1 MSRYADT
8 MTFEAI
14 LNEMLSQVPDTVDK
28 REGSVIYDALAPDAM
43 ELAQVYILLDVIL
56 DETFVDTASL
66 QYLMKRAVEIGMP
79 IQEATQAVVR
89 GEFQPPELEIP
100 EGSRFNCGAVN
111 YVVDEKIS
119 EEDGGYRL
127 ICETA
132 GAVGNLDSGVLLPID
147 AIQGLETAEI
157 TKVLIPAVDTDNA
170 DTLREKY
177 YKYVRRRPFGGNID
191 HYKRWLEMPE
201 EDSGIS
207 GIAGVKVYPV
217 WMGRGTVKIV
227 FIMEIKN
234 PETGEIDYLPP
245 DVDFVNK
252 VQEYLDPVAHHGEGY
267 GIAPVGHTVT
277 VEAVGTYDISIRCSI
292 TYESGNSWDTVKDGV
307 TKEIEDYLLGMRKAW
322 ADVED
327 AENTVRIS
335 YIERSILA
343 APGVKDVTNTTING
357 STGNRTLPSFMVP
370 VLVENG
376 VVPT

>member
-1 MSRYADT
+1 MSRYSET
-8 MTFEAI
+8 LTFEAI
-14 LNEMLSQVPDTVDK
+14 LKEMLDQVPTTVDK
-28 REGSVIYDALAPDAM
+28 REGSVIYDALAPAAM

-66 QYLMKRAVEIGMP
+66 QYLMKRAAEIGVP

-89 GEFQPPELEIP
+89 GVFEPPELEIP

-127 ICETA
+127 ICETV
-132 GAVGNLDSGVLLPID
+132 GSVGNLDSGVLLPID
-147 AIQGLETAEI
+147 SLQGLETAEI
-157 TKVLIPAVDTDNA
+157 TNVLIPAVDTDNA
-170 DTLREKY
+170 DTLRERY

-191 HYKRWLEMPE
+191 HYKQWLETPD

-217 WMGRGTVKIV
+217 WMGRGTVKVV
-227 FIMEIKN
+227 FIVEDKD
-234 PETGEIDYLPP
+234 PETGNARYRPP
-245 DVDFVNK
+245 DPDFVAK
-252 VQEYLDPVAHHGEGY
+252 VQEYLDPVERHGEGY

-277 VEAVGTYDISIRCSI
+277 VEAAGAYELSI
-292 TYESGNSWDTVKDGV
+292 TCRLTYEDGNNWDTVKDSV
-307 TKEIEDYLLGMRKAW
+307 IEKIEDYLLGLRKVW
-322 ADVED
+322 AEVDD
-327 AENTVRIS
+327 AENTVRAS
-335 YIERSILA
+335 YIERSILDA
-343 APGVKDVTNTTING
+343 SGVKDVTNTTING

-370 VLVENG
+370 VLAENG